1 MQTITPKIGST
12 EGLDLT
18 PAVFTA
24 KNGKSYYL
32 IDART
37 GLAAAVWQMKNSY
50 RALEGAFRDQFNPKR
65 KSGSWR
71 VQEVTA

>member
-18 PAVFTA
+18 PAVFTT
-24 KNGKSYYL
+24 KDGKQYHL
-32 IDART
+32 IEART
-37 GLAAAVWQMKNSY
+37 GLAAAKWQLVHHY
-50 RALEGAFRDQFNPKR
+50 RIIEGAFRDQFNPKR